1 MIDDEKIIDL
11 FFERDQ
17 QAIQEL
23 NQKYGELFHA
33 LALRILSD
41 RRDAEECVNDAYLG
55 VWNAIPPQRP
65 QVLSAY
71 VCRIVRNLAWKADA
85 RNTAARRNS
94 AYDVAMEELE
104 GCLPAS
110 GTVERELEARGSW
123 PGSLRGFWTR

>member
-23 NQKYGELFHA
+23 NQKYGKLFHA
-33 LALRILSD
+33 LALRILND

-65 QVLSAY
+65 RSSPPMCAGSSA
-71 VCRIVRNLAWKADA
+71 
-85 RNTAARRNS
+85 T
-94 AYDVAMEELE
+94 
-104 GCLPAS
+104 
-110 GTVERELEARGSW
+110 W
-123 PGSLRGFWTR
+123 P